1 MAATDKVE
9 ACSRGLLPDRVV
21 VSEVSVDSVKLRIAE
36 QRRARQRER
45 ARERWRRI
53 TLVSVVVVA
62 LAAAGAYAVASLG
75 RVHPGVRIAG
85 VALGGLTPAQA
96 VSKLERELGERISEP
111 VVVTHGAS
119 RFVISADDIGLG
131 VDAEAM
137 VAEAMRAGR
146 SGSVPE
152 MASARIR
159 AFIGRLELPARL
171 TVDESRLASVLDRI
185 AAKSDRA
192 PKDARVVVRGT
203 TLDVVPGSGGRA
215 LDRERARRSIITA
228 FIAGERTVAA
238 PVVAV
243 APAIGDKEARA
254 ARAVAKRM
262 LASGVRITHED
273 RSWEFGPGE
282 IASWLA
288 FRRSDQASD
297 GAVPAD
303 PARTAPS
310 VEVTLVPYIS
320 AERLAPTVAE
330 RIGQRIGR
338 PAQDARFTTRAGRV
352 SIIPSRTGIGPD
364 IARLADDLTREL
376 GDPASDR
383 VVELRTALL
392 EPRLTTEEAR
402 AMGVRE
408 RLGSYTT
415 TYDASNRPRVNN
427 IHLLGDALDGTLI
440 EPGGVFSFN
449 GTVGERTA
457 AKGYQE
463 AGAIV
468 NGKLVQQL
476 GGGICQVGTTLFNAI
491 FESGLPVL
499 ERRNHSFYIS
509 HYPAGRD
516 ATVSWG
522 GPDLKFK
529 NDTSHWVLISV
540 SYTSS
545 SITISLYGTDP
556 GYEVESSVSDWRN
569 IKPYP
574 TETIEDPTMYVGT
587 RVVEEKGVTGRTI
600 TVTRTVRKGGEVVRT
615 DTFVS
620 VYRPKAQVVRVGT
633 KPRPRTPG
641 SVVPTPSAGSP

>member
-1 MAATDKVE
+1 M
-9 ACSRGLLPDRVV
+9 
-21 VSEVSVDSVKLRIAE
+21 SEVSVDSVKLAIAE
-36 QRRARQRER
+36 QRRERQRER
-45 ARERWRRI
+45 ARERRRRA
-53 TLVSVVVVA
+53 A
-62 LAAAGAYAVASLG
+62 LASVLAGVLVLGTVYGGASFG
-75 RVHPGVRIAG
+75 RVHPGVTVAGIAI
-85 VALGGLTPAQA
+85 GGLRPADA
-96 VSKLERELGERISEP
+96 RTKLERALTERASDP
-111 VVVTHGAS
+111 VVLTYRGS
-119 RFVISADDIGLG
+119 RFVIRADDIGLG
-131 VDAEAM
+131 IDDEAM
-137 VAEAMRAGR
+137 VEQAMSVGRTGSATEMVVSRIAALAGR
-146 SGSVPE
+146 
-152 MASARIR
+152 
-159 AFIGRLELPARL
+159 LDLPARL
-171 TVDESRLASVLDRI
+171 TVDESRLASVLDRV
-185 AAKSDRA
+185 AAKTDRA

-203 TLDVVPGSGGRA
+203 DLEVVPGTGGRA
-215 LDRERARRSIITA
+215 LDRERARRLIVTA
-228 FIAGERTVAA
+228 FAAQQRTVPA
-238 PVVAV
+238 PIVAV
-243 APAIGDKEARA
+243 APAIGDDEARA
-254 ARAVAKRM
+254 ARAIAERM
-262 LASGVRITHED
+262 LASEVRIAHQG
-273 RSWEFGPGE
+273 RAWEFGPSE

-297 GAVPAD
+297 GATPASGAR
-303 PARTAPS
+303 PAAST
-310 VEVTLVPYIS
+310 EVTLVPYVS
-320 AERLAPTVAE
+320 AERIERTVLE

-364 IARLADDLTREL
+364 IERLALDLTREL
-376 GDPASDR
+376 ADPGSDR
-383 VVELRTALL
+383 IVELRTALIQ
-392 EPRLTTEEAR
+392 PRLTTEKAR

-476 GGGICQVGTTLFNAI
+476 GGGICQVGTTLFNAV
-491 FESGLPVL
+491 FESGLPVV

-529 NDTSHWVLISV
+529 NDTPHWVLISV

-556 GYEVESSVSDWRN
+556 GYEVEASVGEWRN

-574 TETIEDPTMYVGT
+574 TETIKDPTMYAGT

-633 KPRPRTPG
+633 KPRPGTPRSG
-641 SVVPTPSAGSP
+641 APTQSAGSP